1 MIPNIINTEILI
13 NYKYLIDIYP
23 GMISLANSSIKN
35 SNFMEH
41 IQQLNG
47 IKETI
52 NNNNINII
60 HLIINEKFSNNMR
73 LNNLPDAIKY
83 DYKHDIII
91 EKIQYKN
98 SKILDIKKIQKYL
111 DSYVT
116 KGFCDTLEINLNK
129 RNSKILENSHIR
141 YTNLEINSF
150 INDNIDLEVYKDLN
164 INSMH
169 SKGLLN
175 LKNLIINKNE
185 L

>member
-1 MIPNIINTEILI
+1 MIPNIINAEILI
-13 NYKYLIDIYP
+13 NYKYLIEIYP
-23 GMISLANSSIKN
+23 GMISLANSSIKD

-52 NNNNINII
+52 NNNNENII

-83 DYKHDIII
+83 DYKHDIIL

-98 SKILDIKKIQKYL
+98 NNILNIEKINKYL
-111 DSYVT
+111 DKYVT
-116 KGFCDTLEINLNK
+116 KGFCDTLEININERNINK
-129 RNSKILENSHIR
+129 LENINVR

-150 INDNIDLEVYKDLN
+150 INDNIDLEIYRDLDLKS
-164 INSMH
+164 IH
-169 SKGLLN
+169 YKGLLN
-175 LKNLIINKNE
+175 LKDLIINKNE